1 MHRTLAPGL
10 FVCKYGLGRNEKQ
23 VSTKTRK
30 AMMPV
35 KRSQNWLP
43 SIFNDFF
50 GNEWVEKSGKTAPA
64 VNIFETEKE
73 YRVEYAAPG
82 LTKEDFTISL
92 RNDNEMVIA
101 MEKRQEHSETDK
113 KGTCLRREF
122 SYNQFQQ
129 SMILPE
135 NVDREKIEARVRDGV
150 LTINIPKKELKT
162 EAETTRKVEVY

>member
-1 MHRTLAPGL
+1 
-10 FVCKYGLGRNEKQ
+10 
-23 VSTKTRK
+23 
-30 AMMPV
+30 MMPV

-64 VNIFETEKE
+64 VNIFETDTE
-73 YRVEYAAPG
+73 YKLEYAAPG
-82 LTKEDFTISL
+82 LTKDDFNIHV
-92 RNDNEMVIA
+92 RNDNEMVIS
-101 MEKRQEHSETDK
+101 MEKKQEHTEKDK

-135 NVDREKIEARVRDGV
+135 NAEMDKIEARVKNGV
-150 LTINIPKKELKT
+150 LTIQIPKKAVKEN
-162 EAETTRKVEVY
+162 AETSRKVEVY

>member
-1 MHRTLAPGL
+1 
-10 FVCKYGLGRNEKQ
+10 
-23 VSTKTRK
+23 
-30 AMMPV
+30 MMPV

-64 VNIFETEKE
+64 VNIFETDTE
-73 YRVEYAAPG
+73 YKVEYAAPG
-82 LTKEDFTISL
+82 LTKDDFNIHV
-92 RNDNEMVIA
+92 RNDNEMVIS
-101 MEKRQEHSETDK
+101 MEKKQEHTEKDK

-135 NVDREKIEARVRDGV
+135 NAEMDKIEARVKNGV
-150 LTINIPKKELKT
+150 LTSQIPKKAVKEN
-162 EAETTRKVEVY
+162 AETSRKVEVY

>member
-1 MHRTLAPGL
+1 
-10 FVCKYGLGRNEKQ
+10 
-23 VSTKTRK
+23 
-30 AMMPV
+30 MMPV

-64 VNIFETEKE
+64 VNIFETDTE
-73 YRVEYAAPG
+73 YKVEYAAPG
-82 LTKEDFTISL
+82 LTKDDFNIHV
-92 RNDNEMVIA
+92 RNDNEMVIS
-101 MEKRQEHSETDK
+101 MEKKQEHTEKDK

-135 NVDREKIEARVRDGV
+135 KAV
-150 LTINIPKKELKT
+150 KEN
-162 EAETTRKVEVY
+162 AETSRKVEVY

>member
-1 MHRTLAPGL
+1 
-10 FVCKYGLGRNEKQ
+10 
-23 VSTKTRK
+23 
-30 AMMPV
+30 MMPV

-64 VNIFETEKE
+64 VNIYETDTE
-73 YRVEYAAPG
+73 YKVECAAPG
-82 LTKEDFTISL
+82 LTKDDFNIHV
-92 RNDNEMVIA
+92 RNDNEMVIS
-101 MEKRQEHSETDK
+101 MEKKQEHTEKDK

-135 NVDREKIEARVRDGV
+135 NAEMDKIQARVKNGV
-150 LTINIPKKELKT
+150 LTIQIPKKAVKEN
-162 EAETTRKVEVY
+162 AETSRKVEVY

>member
-1 MHRTLAPGL
+1 
-10 FVCKYGLGRNEKQ
+10 
-23 VSTKTRK
+23 
-30 AMMPV
+30 MMPV

-64 VNIFETEKE
+64 VNIFETDTE
-73 YRVEYAAPG
+73 YKVEYAAPG
-82 LTKEDFTISL
+82 LTKDDFNIHV
-92 RNDNEMVIA
+92 RNDNEMVIS
-101 MEKRQEHSETDK
+101 MEKKQEHTEKDK

-135 NVDREKIEARVRDGV
+135 NAEMDKIEARVKNGV
-150 LTINIPKKELKT
+150 LTIQIPKKAVKEN
-162 EAETTRKVEVY
+162 AETSRTVEVY

>member
-1 MHRTLAPGL
+1 
-10 FVCKYGLGRNEKQ
+10 
-23 VSTKTRK
+23 
-30 AMMPV
+30 MMPV

-64 VNIFETEKE
+64 VNIFETDTEDE
-73 YRVEYAAPG
+73 VECAAPG
-82 LTKEDFTISL
+82 LTKDDFNIHV
-92 RNDNEMVIA
+92 RNDNEMVIS
-101 MEKRQEHSETDK
+101 MEKKQEHTEKDK

-135 NVDREKIEARVRDGV
+135 NAEMDKIEARVKNGV
-150 LTINIPKKELKT
+150 LTIQIPKKAVKEN
-162 EAETTRKVEVY
+162 AETSRKVEVY

>member
-1 MHRTLAPGL
+1 
-10 FVCKYGLGRNEKQ
+10 
-23 VSTKTRK
+23 
-30 AMMPV
+30 MMPV

-64 VNIFETEKE
+64 VNIFETDTE

-82 LTKEDFTISL
+82 LTKDDFTINV
-92 RNDNEMVIA
+92 RNDTEMVIS
-101 MEKRQEHSETDK
+101 MEKKQEHTEKDQQ
-113 KGTCLRREF
+113 GTCLRREF

-135 NVDREKIEARVRDGV
+135 NVDMNKIEARVKNGV
-150 LTINIPKKELKT
+150 LTIQIPKKAVKES
-162 EAETTRKVEVY
+162 AETSRKVEVY

>member
-1 MHRTLAPGL
+1 
-10 FVCKYGLGRNEKQ
+10 
-23 VSTKTRK
+23 
-30 AMMPV
+30 MMPV

-64 VNIFETEKE
+64 VNIFETDTE
-73 YRVEYAAPG
+73 YKVEYAAPG
-82 LTKEDFTISL
+82 LTKDDFNIHV
-92 RNDNEMVIA
+92 RNDNEMVIS
-101 MEKRQEHSETDK
+101 MEKKQEHTEKDK

-135 NVDREKIEARVRDGV
+135 NAEMDKIEARVKNGV
-150 LTINIPKKELKT
+150 LTIQIPKKAVKEN
-162 EAETTRKVEVY
+162 AETSRKVEVY

>member
-1 MHRTLAPGL
+1 
-10 FVCKYGLGRNEKQ
+10 
-23 VSTKTRK
+23 
-30 AMMPV
+30 MMPV

-64 VNIFETEKE
+64 VNIFETDTE
-73 YRVEYAAPG
+73 YKVEYAAPG
-82 LTKEDFTISL
+82 LTKDDFNIHV
-92 RNDNEMVIA
+92 RNDDEMVIS
-101 MEKRQEHSETDK
+101 MEKKQEHTEKDK

-135 NVDREKIEARVRDGV
+135 NAEMDKIEARVKNGV
-150 LTINIPKKELKT
+150 LTIQIPKKAVKEN
-162 EAETTRKVEVY
+162 AETSRKVEVY

>member
-1 MHRTLAPGL
+1 
-10 FVCKYGLGRNEKQ
+10 
-23 VSTKTRK
+23 
-30 AMMPV
+30 MMPV

-64 VNIFETEKE
+64 VNIFETDTE
-73 YRVEYAAPG
+73 YKVEYAAPG
-82 LTKEDFTISL
+82 LTNDDFNIHV
-92 RNDNEMVIA
+92 RNDNEMVIS
-101 MEKRQEHSETDK
+101 MEKKQEHTEKDK

-135 NVDREKIEARVRDGV
+135 NAEMDKIEARVKNGV
-150 LTINIPKKELKT
+150 LTIQIPKKAVKEN
-162 EAETTRKVEVY
+162 AETSRKVEVY

>member
-1 MHRTLAPGL
+1 
-10 FVCKYGLGRNEKQ
+10 
-23 VSTKTRK
+23 
-30 AMMPV
+30 MMPV

-64 VNIFETEKE
+64 VNIFETDTE
-73 YRVEYAAPG
+73 YKVENAAPG
-82 LTKEDFTISL
+82 LTKDDFNIHV
-92 RNDNEMVIA
+92 RNDNEMVIS
-101 MEKRQEHSETDK
+101 MEKKQEHTEKDK

-135 NVDREKIEARVRDGV
+135 NAEMDKIEARVKNGV
-150 LTINIPKKELKT
+150 LTIQIPKKAVKEN
-162 EAETTRKVEVY
+162 AETSRKVEVY

>member
-1 MHRTLAPGL
+1 
-10 FVCKYGLGRNEKQ
+10 
-23 VSTKTRK
+23 
-30 AMMPV
+30 MPV

-64 VNIFETEKE
+64 VNIFETDTE
-73 YRVEYAAPG
+73 YKVEYAAPG
-82 LTKEDFTISL
+82 LTKDDFNIHV
-92 RNDNEMVIA
+92 RNDNEMVIS
-101 MEKRQEHSETDK
+101 MEKKQEHTEKDK

-135 NVDREKIEARVRDGV
+135 NAEMDKIQARVKNGV
-150 LTINIPKKELKT
+150 LTIQIPKKAVKEN
-162 EAETTRKVEVY
+162 AETSRKVEVY

>member
-1 MHRTLAPGL
+1 
-10 FVCKYGLGRNEKQ
+10 
-23 VSTKTRK
+23 
-30 AMMPV
+30 MMPV

-64 VNIFETEKE
+64 VNIFETDTE
-73 YRVEYAAPG
+73 YKVEYAAPG
-82 LTKEDFTISL
+82 LTKDDFNIHV
-92 RNDNEMVIA
+92 RNDNEMVIS
-101 MEKRQEHSETDK
+101 MEKKQEHTEKDK

-135 NVDREKIEARVRDGV
+135 NAEMDKIQARVKNGV
-150 LTINIPKKELKT
+150 LTIQIPKKAVKEN
-162 EAETTRKVEVY
+162 AETSRKVEVY

>member
-1 MHRTLAPGL
+1 
-10 FVCKYGLGRNEKQ
+10 
-23 VSTKTRK
+23 
-30 AMMPV
+30 MMPV

-64 VNIFETEKE
+64 VNIFETDTE
-73 YRVEYAAPG
+73 YKVEYAAPG
-82 LTKEDFTISL
+82 LTKDDFNIHV
-92 RNDNEMVIA
+92 RNANEMVIS
-101 MEKRQEHSETDK
+101 MEKKQEHTEKDK

-135 NVDREKIEARVRDGV
+135 NAEMDKIEARVKNGV
-150 LTINIPKKELKT
+150 LTIQIPKKAVKEN
-162 EAETTRKVEVY
+162 AETSRKVEVY